1 MTLSQV
7 LQKRMEEF
15 EKEFGSA
22 VKEYDLEFG
31 PWDGTSLG
39 DDLKSFSLATS
50 LALAES
56 FEEMMEVMRKR
67 TEIILQKDELN
78 GCISA
83 LEVPIGNKDYNQAL
97 DDLRKLLSE
106 EKKKLISLM
115 K

>member
-1 MTLSQV
+1 MTPSQV

-50 LALAES
+50 LALIES
-56 FEEMMEVMRKR
+56 VIEMVGKK
-67 TEIILQKDELN
+67 KDEAEKLN
-78 GCISA
+78 DVSNNFSTLGAIAACI
-83 LEVPIGNKDYNQAL
+83 
-97 DDLRKLLSE
+97 DLLKLLSE
-106 EKKKLISLM
+106 EKEKIKKMI
-115 K
+115 

>member
-50 LALAES
+50 LALVES
-56 FEEMMEVMRKR
+56 FEEVVKGM
-67 TEIILQKDELN
+67 KDKPFTRMGYTGEK
-78 GCISA
+78 A
-83 LEVPIGNKDYNQAL
+83 VRNQAL
-97 DDLRKLLSE
+97 DDLLKLLSE
-106 EKKKLISLM
+106 ERELIKKMI
-115 K
+115 